1 MLSCVHLFETQ
12 WTAAHQASLSF
23 TIFWSLLKFTSI
35 ESVMASH
42 HLILCHSLFLLL
54 KHQGLYQWVNSA
66 SGGQSIGASASAS
79 VLPVNIQ
86 GWFPLG
92 LTIQRTIKSF
102 LQHHSLKASILW
114 HSAFFMVQRSDL
126 YMTTGKIITLT
137 IFTYIKHIWHIL
149 DITAYKHILYYVTIY
164 KNIYMVY
171 ILLLHC
177 A

>member
-1 MLSCVHLFETQ
+1 MSTSLKPNGLQHTRLPCL
-12 WTAAHQASLSF
+12 SLSSVVCSNSCPLNQWWHP
-23 TIFWSLLKFTSI
+23 TISSSVTPFSSCFSLSQ
-35 ESVMASH
+35 
-42 HLILCHSLFLLL
+42 
-54 KHQGLYQWVNSA
+54 HQGLYQWVNSA
-66 SGGQSIGASASAS
+66 SGGLSIRASASAS

-92 LTIQRTIKSF
+92 LTIQRTLKSF

-114 HSAFFMVQRSDL
+114 HSAFFIVQLSDL
-126 YMTTGKIITLT
+126 YMTTGNTIALT

-164 KNIYMVY
+164 KNICMVY